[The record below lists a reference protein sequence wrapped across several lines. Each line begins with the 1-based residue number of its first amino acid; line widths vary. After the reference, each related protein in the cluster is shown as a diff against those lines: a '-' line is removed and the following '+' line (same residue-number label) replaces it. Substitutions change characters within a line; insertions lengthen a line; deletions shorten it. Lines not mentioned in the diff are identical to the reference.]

1 MVALLVPRIWIADLP
16 ARCQGFRSVLKSIG
30 ELLCMYCRVL
40 AFVLETGGVD
50 LDFRSRVFTGV
61 GEVLLEGLVLSALQD
76 SLSVASLRHV

>member
-1 MVALLVPRIWIADLP
+1 MVALLVPRIWIADLL
-16 ARCQGFRSVLKSIG
+16 ARCQGFRSVLGSIG
-30 ELLCMYCRVL
+30 ELLCMCCRVL

-76 SLSVASLRHV
+76 SFSVASLLHV